1 MTRVWTLWIVAGI
14 NVLLLFFAFNPWL
27 EAWSGQAVAVLAI
40 EALVLVVI
48 WLPAII
54 YQIVIQ
60 KKSLRQSVRDAI
72 EAVMDFVTGAA

>member
-1 MTRVWTLWIVAGI
+1 MTRVWTLWIVVGI

-27 EAWSGQAVAVLAI
+27 DTWSGQAVAVLVI

-48 WLPAII
+48 GLPVII
-54 YQIVIQ
+54 YQMAIR
-60 KKSLRQSVRDAI
+60 KKSFRQSVRDAI

>member
-27 EAWSGQAVAVLAI
+27 DTWSGQAVAVLAI
-40 EALVLVVI
+40 EVLVLVFI
-48 WLPAII
+48 GLPVII
-54 YQIVIQ
+54 YQVVIQ
-60 KKSLRQSVRDAI
+60 KKGFRQSARDAI